1 MTLSNEYITPQ
12 FAAETLYEFVRKPWT
27 HAFTRMG
34 MSMSSRSFDK
44 PRQSLTCTQTC
55 RIEFETFEPY
65 QAHVIRID
73 VDLCGKEGQVTVHGA
88 GIHSQYVFPSDA
100 DTLELWLIQFRC
112 FLRKE
117 FSKDKNNN
125 D

>member
-1 MTLSNEYITPQ
+1 MTLINEYITPH
-12 FAAETLYEFVRKPWT
+12 FAAESVYEFVRKPWT

-34 MSMSSRSFDK
+34 MSMSSHSFDK
-44 PRQSLTCTQTC
+44 TSQSLTCTQTC
-55 RIEFETFEPY
+55 RIELETYEPF
-65 QAHVIRID
+65 QAYVIRID
-73 VDLCGKEGQVTVHGA
+73 VDLVGKEGQITVHGA

-100 DTLELWLIQFRC
+100 DTLELWLIKFRC

-117 FSKDKNNN
+117 FSKDKNN